1 MYGYDLVIAGG
12 ISIMDDFLLKFY
24 PGVHRSKFSST
35 EDIYCKYNNHE
46 LQLFT
51 SSLYLAAVLATFFAN
66 MVSRKYG
73 RRATMLMA
81 GIFFIVGTV
90 LGTSAQNLVMLIM
103 GRAVL
108 GCGVGFANQAVPVY
122 LSEIAPPSLRG
133 GLNLLFVVYALVGE
147 LAGNIINYL
156 VQKINQP
163 WGWRLSLGCAGVPA
177 LILTI
182 CSLLVVETPSSLLER
197 GHFEQTKKVLRRIR
211 GREDVDAEFEDL
223 FQASKEAQGKRN
235 SFRELFSRSNRPQL
249 VVACALPFFQQ
260 VAGNDAILFYGPF
273 LFKTAGFGDSAALY
287 SSVMTGATGFV
298 ACCAAVFIVDVVGR
312 RRLLLLGSIF
322 MCAPLV

>member
-1 MYGYDLVIAGG
+1 
-12 ISIMDDFLLKFY
+12 
-24 PGVHRSKFSST
+24 
-35 EDIYCKYNNHE
+35 
-46 LQLFT
+46 
-51 SSLYLAAVLATFFAN
+51 
-66 MVSRKYG
+66 
-73 RRATMLMA
+73 MLMA

-108 GCGVGFANQAVPVY
+108 GCGVGFANQVKIWVQESNSCSFQLNGAMASDLIDGKCLFSQAVPVY

-197 GHFEQTKKVLRRIR
+197 GHFEQGL
-211 GREDVDAEFEDL
+211 A
-223 FQASKEAQGKRN
+223 
-235 SFRELFSRSNRPQL
+235 
-249 VVACALPFFQQ
+249 
-260 VAGNDAILFYGPF
+260 
-273 LFKTAGFGDSAALY
+273 
-287 SSVMTGATGFV
+287 
-298 ACCAAVFIVDVVGR
+298 
-312 RRLLLLGSIF
+312 
-322 MCAPLV
+322 